1 MTAIPILLDTTDK
14 VLRFAREVGKYEEE
28 MDLEAGRSYI
38 DAKSMLGIFSL
49 NLNNPLILHI
59 HADEDRAGRIAD
71 ELQQKVCN

>member
-1 MTAIPILLDTTDK
+1 MTTIPILLNTTDK

-59 HADEDRAGRIAD
+59 HADEDRASRIAD
-71 ELQQKVCN
+71 ELQQKVK